1 MGQEQNKYLNV
12 GKKLA
17 EGNERG
23 RVVIR
28 DNLGVKMIRV
38 HIFLNK
44 TVKKTNL
51 IKGFQVADNE

>member
-44 TVKKTNL
+44 TVKKL
-51 IKGFQVADNE
+51 I